1 MPLLCNAFA
10 SNTVGTTQQ
19 VAACRAPHIAN
30 LDENQLLDEQ
40 FLLLVLDSLERLR
53 TNPGTL
59 PNLNTILPCDVSDAL
74 RNAACSMKTNT
85 PAFPLTVPQLQGLIL
100 FQLNQALCS

>member
-1 MPLLCNAFA
+1 MLTCNAFS

-30 LDENQLLDEQ
+30 LEENQLLDEQ
-40 FLLLVLDSLERLR
+40 FLLLVIDSLERLR

-59 PNLNTILPCDVSDAL
+59 PNLNTILPCDASDAL
-74 RNAACSMKTNT
+74 RNASCAMKTNT
-85 PAFPLTVPQLQGLIL
+85 PAFPLTVPQLQALIL
-100 FQLNQALCS
+100 VQLNEGLCS